1 MYSQQSYGALPSAH
15 PHPSVYPGDQSAFM
29 GQQPNHTVGAWGQQ
43 PQPQMIPSSAGPTTD
58 PTLPPGWIK
67 QWNQQY
73 QTWFFVFTLTQPP
86 ISQWTHPGSAPS
98 PPGPPPLLSRG
109 QPYDS
114 YMSAS
119 ANGPPPAGSY
129 HSATPPVT
137 TGTAPTPAYGSAAPA
152 TRQVMSTSNVGQ
164 AKAKAGPSGL
174 MTAGM
179 GAMGGLALGGLMSHE
194 WQEHQHREHRRED
207 EAYASGFQQ
216 GEHQREYDHD
226 RAIENSSNN
235 YEQADDTDQ
244 GSELKSMEMEG
255 NQLKNQI
262 RSLSVPGISAPSLQ
276 VKSQLEEL
284 YDVLM
289 TPIQD
294 RIFRLSGLGSS
305 TTSVTGKTS
314 TETPE
319 HATSALIPSSNSRD
333 LAITQILD
341 DENLPTTTSRDR
353 RSTSP
358 KSLKAHVDAIGIS
371 LEKLGIQSSRIKG
384 ELDGVELEHVK
395 DILDH
400 ERRKI
405 WTSLETKL
413 INFESWSPR
422 WRRTPVNQA
431 EMEFKLEFL
440 RSLFLLGDFIH
451 KYKLL
456 SAKSFDKIKLFNVEC
471 VLANTQSYTEL
482 LLYIEGNKFFDEAE
496 TVIPQIDFIT
506 TSPTFKHFHRSIK
519 ALPTQYHI
527 YLVYGVLQALTYH
540 GPRYFDDSKL
550 EASYGFSHV
559 CEGFREPQFLVGAQ
573 HLAERLTKTPELDYR
588 ADEGDLQRIDLIE
601 DLIDFFQDP
610 PRTSLSDQERLEF
623 QLIFMFWI
631 LKQLEYMR
639 SYLKFHQTRSRD
651 PVAYSKSVKQ
661 ETFSM
666 MFNDKSRENED
677 LRQWIRTVPLALFHQ
692 NSWLDRLGFGPLDC
706 FGFRRPPNLNLW
718 MGEKP

>member
-244 GSELKSMEMEG
+244 GWPTQESTVDEDDGDWYPPMFA
-255 NQLKNQI
+255 LKNNA
-262 RSLSVPGISAPSLQ
+262 LKNVW
-276 VKSQLEEL
+276 K
-284 YDVLM
+284 
-289 TPIQD
+289 
-294 RIFRLSGLGSS
+294 
-305 TTSVTGKTS
+305 SVTHLHL
-314 TETPE
+314 PYRID
-319 HATSALIPSSNSRD
+319 HPSS
-333 LAITQILD
+333 
-341 DENLPTTTSRDR
+341 
-353 RSTSP
+353 SP
-358 KSLKAHVDAIGIS
+358 EAGAAKTRVPFD
-371 LEKLGIQSSRIKG
+371 SS
-384 ELDGVELEHVK
+384 
-395 DILDH
+395 
-400 ERRKI
+400 
-405 WTSLETKL
+405 
-413 INFESWSPR
+413 
-422 WRRTPVNQA
+422 
-431 EMEFKLEFL
+431 
-440 RSLFLLGDFIH
+440 
-451 KYKLL
+451 
-456 SAKSFDKIKLFNVEC
+456 
-471 VLANTQSYTEL
+471 
-482 LLYIEGNKFFDEAE
+482 
-496 TVIPQIDFIT
+496 
-506 TSPTFKHFHRSIK
+506 
-519 ALPTQYHI
+519 
-527 YLVYGVLQALTYH
+527 
-540 GPRYFDDSKL
+540 
-550 EASYGFSHV
+550 
-559 CEGFREPQFLVGAQ
+559 
-573 HLAERLTKTPELDYR
+573 HL
-588 ADEGDLQRIDLIE
+588 
-601 DLIDFFQDP
+601 
-610 PRTSLSDQERLEF
+610 
-623 QLIFMFWI
+623 
-631 LKQLEYMR
+631 
-639 SYLKFHQTRSRD
+639 
-651 PVAYSKSVKQ
+651 
-661 ETFSM
+661 
-666 MFNDKSRENED
+666 
-677 LRQWIRTVPLALFHQ
+677 
-692 NSWLDRLGFGPLDC
+692 
-706 FGFRRPPNLNLW
+706 
-718 MGEKP
+718 

>member
-1 MYSQQSYGALPSAH
+1 
-15 PHPSVYPGDQSAFM
+15 
-29 GQQPNHTVGAWGQQ
+29 
-43 PQPQMIPSSAGPTTD
+43 MI
-58 PTLPPGWIK
+58 LPPHSI
-67 QWNQQY
+67 Y
-73 QTWFFVFTLTQPP
+73 LCITWHVLA
-86 ISQWTHPGSAPS
+86 GRLA
-98 PPGPPPLLSRG
+98 LSSLNAEAHAAM
-109 QPYDS
+109 D
-114 YMSAS
+114 S
-119 ANGPPPAGSY
+119 ANRLPGFA
-129 HSATPPVT
+129 HIN
-137 TGTAPTPAYGSAAPA
+137 
-152 TRQVMSTSNVGQ
+152 TR
-164 AKAKAGPSGL
+164 
-174 MTAGM
+174 
-179 GAMGGLALGGLMSHE
+179 GAIVIQRIETNGE
-194 WQEHQHREHRRED
+194 K
-207 EAYASGFQQ
+207 Q
-216 GEHQREYDHD
+216 GDHD
-226 RAIENSSNN
+226 SGIPEELAERKA
-235 YEQADDTDQ
+235 
-244 GSELKSMEMEG
+244 ELKSMEMEG

-422 WRRTPVNQA
+422 WRRTP
-431 EMEFKLEFL
+431 
-440 RSLFLLGDFIH
+440 
-451 KYKLL
+451 
-456 SAKSFDKIKLFNVEC
+456 
-471 VLANTQSYTEL
+471 
-482 LLYIEGNKFFDEAE
+482 
-496 TVIPQIDFIT
+496 
-506 TSPTFKHFHRSIK
+506 
-519 ALPTQYHI
+519 
-527 YLVYGVLQALTYH
+527 ALTYH

-623 QLIFMFWI
+623 QLIFYVLDFVDKYYQPIIEAMERRQELRLLFR
-631 LKQLEYMR
+631 KQLEYMR

>member
-1 MYSQQSYGALPSAH
+1 
-15 PHPSVYPGDQSAFM
+15 
-29 GQQPNHTVGAWGQQ
+29 
-43 PQPQMIPSSAGPTTD
+43 MI
-58 PTLPPGWIK
+58 LPPHSI
-67 QWNQQY
+67 Y
-73 QTWFFVFTLTQPP
+73 LCITWHVLA
-86 ISQWTHPGSAPS
+86 GRLA
-98 PPGPPPLLSRG
+98 LSSLNAEAHAAM
-109 QPYDS
+109 D
-114 YMSAS
+114 S
-119 ANGPPPAGSY
+119 ANRLPGFA
-129 HSATPPVT
+129 HIN
-137 TGTAPTPAYGSAAPA
+137 
-152 TRQVMSTSNVGQ
+152 TR
-164 AKAKAGPSGL
+164 
-174 MTAGM
+174 
-179 GAMGGLALGGLMSHE
+179 GAIVIQRIETNGE
-194 WQEHQHREHRRED
+194 K
-207 EAYASGFQQ
+207 Q
-216 GEHQREYDHD
+216 GDHD
-226 RAIENSSNN
+226 SGIPEELAERKA
-235 YEQADDTDQ
+235 
-244 GSELKSMEMEG
+244 ELKSMEMEG

-623 QLIFMFWI
+623 QLIFYVLDFVDKYYQPIIEAMERRQELRLLFR
-631 LKQLEYMR
+631 KQLEYMR